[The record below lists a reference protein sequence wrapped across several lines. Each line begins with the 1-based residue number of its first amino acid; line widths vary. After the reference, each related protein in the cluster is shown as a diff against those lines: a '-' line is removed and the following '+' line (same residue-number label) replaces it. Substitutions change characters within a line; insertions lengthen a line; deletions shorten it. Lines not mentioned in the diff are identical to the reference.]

1 MHKEIGVIKYKRIE
15 MDNPL
20 YQGERELRNEI
31 LLRPIGIPDHGWEI
45 YDSDS
50 FHFVALDG
58 ERVVGCVVLYPLPDY
73 TGDAQLMQMAV
84 ADILRGR
91 GIGKGL
97 ANLLLDF
104 ARSHG
109 YSRVV
114 CHSRGNV
121 VHFYEKLGF
130 VTFDEPFTEVNILH
144 RKMQFKL
151 K

>member
-1 MHKEIGVIKYKRIE
+1 MHKEIGVIKYKQIE
-15 MDNPL
+15 MENLL
-20 YQGERELRNEI
+20 YQGERKLRNEI
-31 LLRPIGIPDHGWEI
+31 LLRPIGIPDHGWEM

-50 FHFVALDG
+50 FHFAALDG
-58 ERVVGCVVLYPLPDY
+58 ECIVGCVVLYPLPDC

-84 ADILRGR
+84 TDKLRGQ
-91 GIGKGL
+91 GIGRDL
-97 ANLLLDF
+97 VNLLLHF

-144 RKMQFKL
+144 RKMFFKL